1 MCFTLSQKKRFKKML
16 INGFN
21 NLDYDDIR
29 MAICGLLDY
38 DNKYSTKK
46 LDKYLNKIVLEFKNN
61 EDKLN
66 INEGKLKEAISDFN
80 QLENIFDIDEEEEKE
95 QGDLLDEK
103 LEEVMA
109 RRKEVLIRRNQ
120 LKQDRLGIIKKKQR
134 RNIGAMG

>member
-1 MCFTLSQKKRFKKML
+1 ML